1 MKKKRQITIP
11 ILCILVIVI
20 ILASFGYKYYKFCQ
34 VTKEAESGVK
44 TLIAANRKHI
54 EVTELEAKIQ
64 ALDEASA
71 AAEKAAEELEAGK
84 GSADDLYNTMV
95 VRDLSELRPV
105 FKDSIFA
112 GDSIVEDIKAYS
124 YLSEERL
131 VYKRG
136 VSVAFPGDM
145 ADRIIAKKPKYLFLT
160 FGLNDLSSEPDDPD
174 AFAKGYSAF
183 TDQLQTALPDTKI
196 YVNSILPIQ
205 QFAIDAEPYL
215 AAQPDFNKAL
225 QAMCETKGIHFIDNT
240 TLIEGHDEL
249 YTFDGMHPE
258 PEYYPMWLTH
268 MANEAEL
275 F

>member
-1 MKKKRQITIP
+1 MKKKRKITIP
-11 ILCILVIVI
+11 VICILVIVI
-20 ILASFGYKYYKFCQ
+20 MLALFGYKYYKFRQ
-34 VTKEAESGVK
+34 VTKEAEVGVK
-44 TLIAANRKHI
+44 ALIAANQKHM
-54 EVTELEAKIQ
+54 EPTELEAKIQ
-64 ALDEASA
+64 ALDAASA

-84 GSADDLYNTMV
+84 GSPDDLYNTMV
-95 VRDLSELRPV
+95 VRDLSELRPI
-105 FKDSIFA
+105 FKESIIA

-145 ADRIIAKKPKYLFLT
+145 TERIIAKKPKYVFLT
-160 FGLNDLSSEPDDPD
+160 FGLNDLSSEPDDSD
-174 AFAKGYSAF
+174 AFVKGYSAF
-183 TDQLQTALPDTKI
+183 VDEVQVALPDTKI
-196 YVNSILPIQ
+196 FVNSILPIQ
-205 QFAIDAEPYL
+205 QFAIDAEPDL